1 MKNEYEIIK
10 KEVTGR
16 LILVTYRMEDEI
28 LNRTSHGYS
37 MEEVYSNINKIIT
50 HKKNWLN
57 RENWVV
63 TTKKHSNSGRYFVNN
78 RGVSVEE

>member
-16 LILVTYRMEDEI
+16 LILVTYRVEGEI
-28 LNRTSHGYS
+28 LDRVSHGYS
-37 MEEVYSNINKIIT
+37 MEEVEKNINEIIT
-50 HKKNWLN
+50 HKKNYFNNFNPMLA
-57 RENWVV
+57 
-63 TTKKHSNSGRYFVNN
+63 TKKYSNSGRYFVNN

>member
-78 RGVSVEE
+78 RGVMVEE

>member
-1 MKNEYEIIK
+1 
-10 KEVTGR
+10 
-16 LILVTYRMEDEI
+16 
-28 LNRTSHGYS
+28 
-37 MEEVYSNINKIIT
+37 MEEVYSNINKIIS

-78 RGVSVEE
+78 RGVMVEE

>member
-1 MKNEYEIIK
+1 
-10 KEVTGR
+10 
-16 LILVTYRMEDEI
+16 
-28 LNRTSHGYS
+28 
-37 MEEVYSNINKIIT
+37 MEEVDKNIQQIIS
-50 HKKNWLN
+50 HKKNYFN

>member
-1 MKNEYEIIK
+1 MKNEYKIIK

-37 MEEVYSNINKIIT
+37 MEEVYSNINKIIS

>member
-37 MEEVYSNINKIIT
+37 MEEVYSNINKIIS

-78 RGVSVEE
+78 RGVMVEE

>member
-1 MKNEYEIIK
+1 MKKEYEIIK

-78 RGVSVEE
+78 RGVMVEE

>member
-16 LILVTYRMEDEI
+16 LILVAYRMEGEI

>member
-37 MEEVYSNINKIIT
+37 MEEVYSNINKIIS

-78 RGVSVEE
+78 RGVIVEE

>member
-37 MEEVYSNINKIIT
+37 MEEVYSNINKIIS

>member
-1 MKNEYEIIK
+1 MESGYELISK
-10 KEVTGR
+10 RNNGN
-16 LILVTYRMEDEI
+16 LILVTYRMEGET
-28 LNRTSHGYS
+28 LVRHSHGYS
-37 MEEVYSNINKIIT
+37 MEEVHKNIQQIIS
-50 HKKNWLN
+50 HKKNYLN

>member
-16 LILVTYRMEDEI
+16 LILVTYRMEGEI

-63 TTKKHSNSGRYFVNN
+63 VTKKYSNSGKYFVNN

>member
-1 MKNEYEIIK
+1 MKNEYKIIK

>member
-1 MKNEYEIIK
+1 MKNGYELLSK
-10 KEVTGR
+10 RNNGN

-78 RGVSVEE
+78 RGVMVEE

>member
-37 MEEVYSNINKIIT
+37 MEEVYSKINKIIS